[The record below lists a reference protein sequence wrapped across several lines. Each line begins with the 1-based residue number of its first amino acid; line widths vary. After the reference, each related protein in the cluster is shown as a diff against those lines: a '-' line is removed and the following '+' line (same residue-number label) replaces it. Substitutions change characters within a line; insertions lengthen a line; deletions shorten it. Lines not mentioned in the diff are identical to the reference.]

1 MSSPYDPNEQN
12 EELAE
17 ARRVTIEDVQQ
28 AVPVIYEDRG
38 NNPVPVTARGGSEA
52 FPVTVQGPVSA
63 SVTLRTP
70 EAPNIDED
78 PGMIINAVIRNRAEA
93 ISFNRYREFIDRV
106 LCNPTTSPGGDHPSI
121 TAALRGA
128 GANPLPAV
136 GTKLSNVYAYELL
149 KSATD
154 AFLLVEC
161 GLIPRIV
168 SPVDPNTSNL
178 VIEGRRDPRTGIP
191 SKTDVPGITGAKM
204 GKHLEA
210 PDIQKFLSQYL
221 DSRGLPYLE
230 LISSSLA
237 NVQPVGDESPYCMG
251 VLPSRLEPT
260 FIELI
265 WNYWHEEGMLVQTI
279 NAISL
284 RFQNRRLGTGRDPL
298 AHLELDPLRP
308 LNNLLWGYIQDEQNR
323 LTIARRAYE
332 YQHEYGLT
340 IFGRAVPKLLP
351 ADRRSMFIEAFH
363 NLLHL
368 ASVFYREQSDTMV
381 IADAFPLLNSLK
393 EVHLILAEGAHNQF
407 GDLPWTARVE
417 MLLQKWLLSRP
428 EIREFLGGRIMV
440 PYQESWMGIVDSMKA
455 LQGWGDVSVRYFHD
469 LAVFGE
475 QLLLSLRYG
484 NWSQIS
490 DEQSARNWANY
501 WRFAVQG
508 YIHAYRAATGVDLAS
523 ARESQRLSPESYVQ
537 PSVHLRKRLTAARR
551 PQLSE

>member
-1 MSSPYDPNEQN
+1 MSSPPNENQQN
-12 EELAE
+12 EGLAE

-28 AVPVIYEDRG
+28 PVPVTYDG
-38 NNPVPVTARGGSEA
+38 DAPVPVTARGGTQP

-63 SVTLRTP
+63 SVTLRSP
-70 EAPNIDED
+70 EAPNIDDD
-78 PGMIINAVIRNRAEA
+78 PGMIVNAVIRNRAEA
-93 ISFNRYREFIDRV
+93 VSFNRYREFIERV
-106 LCNPTTSPGGDHPSI
+106 LCNPETSPSGDNPAI
-121 TAALRGA
+121 TAQLRNA
-128 GANPLPAV
+128 GLSPLPVV

-161 GLIPRIV
+161 GLVPRIV
-168 SPVDPNTSNL
+168 SPVDPNATSI
-178 VIEGRRDPRTGIP
+178 VIEGRRDARTGVP
-191 SKTDVPGITGAKM
+191 STADIPGITGAPM
-204 GKHLEA
+204 GRALTANEIRA
-210 PDIQKFLSQYL
+210 FLTQYL

-230 LISSSLA
+230 LISTSLA
-237 NVQPVGDESPYCMG
+237 NVQPAGDESPYCLG

-265 WNYWHEEGMLVQTI
+265 WSYWHEEGMLVQTL

-284 RFQNRRLGTGRDPL
+284 RFQNKRMGPGRDPL

-308 LNNLLWGYIQDEQNR
+308 LNNLLWGYIQDEHNR

-340 IFGRAVPKLLP
+340 IYGRAVPKMLP

-368 ASVFYREQSDTMV
+368 ASIFYKEQSDTMV
-381 IADAFPLLNSLK
+381 IADVFPLLNSLK
-393 EVHLILAEGAHNQF
+393 EVHLVLAEGAHNQF

-440 PYQESWMGIVDSMKA
+440 PYQEAWMGFVDSMKA

-469 LAVFGE
+469 LAIFGE
-475 QLLLSLRYG
+475 QLLLSIRYG
-484 NWSQIS
+484 NWSQIN
-490 DEQSARNWANY
+490 DDQSARNWANY

-508 YIHAYRAATGVDLAS
+508 YIHAYRAVTGVDLAS
-523 ARESQRLSPESYVQ
+523 ARESQRLTPESYVQ
-537 PSVHLRKRLTAARR
+537 PSVHLRKRLASQRR
-551 PQLSE
+551 PQLTE

>member
-1 MSSPYDPNEQN
+1 MSRSPNDPNQPDGG
-12 EELAE
+12 LAE
-17 ARRVTIEDVQQ
+17 PVNVIIDDVVQP
-28 AVPVIYEDRG
+28 VPVVYDG
-38 NNPVPVTARGGSEA
+38 AAPVPVTARGGTQP
-52 FPVTVQGPVSA
+52 FPVTVQGNVSA
-63 SVTLRTP
+63 SVTLRSP

-78 PGMIINAVIRNRAEA
+78 PGMIVNAVIRNRAEA
-93 ISFNRYREFIDRV
+93 ISFNRYREFIERV
-106 LCNPTTSPGGDHPSI
+106 LCNPETSPSGDHPGI
-121 TAALRGA
+121 TAPLRNA
-128 GANPLPAV
+128 GLSPLPVV

-161 GLIPRIV
+161 GLVPRIV
-168 SPVDPNTSNL
+168 SPADPNATNI
-178 VIEGRRDPRTGIP
+178 VIEGRRDPRTGVPSTADIP
-191 SKTDVPGITGAKM
+191 GVTGAPF
-204 GKHLEA
+204 GRQLTAGE
-210 PDIQKFLSQYL
+210 IRTFLTQYL

-230 LISSSLA
+230 LISTSLA
-237 NVQPVGDESPYCMG
+237 NVQPAGDESPYCLG

-265 WNYWHEEGMLVQTI
+265 WSYWHEEGMLVQTI

-284 RFQNRRLGTGRDPL
+284 RFQNKRLGPGRDPL

-308 LNNLLWGYIQDEQNR
+308 LNNLLWGYIQDEHNR

-332 YQHEYGLT
+332 YQHEYGLM
-340 IFGRAVPKLLP
+340 IYGRAVPKMLP

-368 ASVFYREQSDTMV
+368 ASIFYKEQSDTMV
-381 IADAFPLLNSLK
+381 IADVFPLLNSLK
-393 EVHLILAEGAHNQF
+393 EVHLVLAEGAHNQF

-440 PYQESWMGIVDSMKA
+440 PYQEAWMGIVDSMKA

-469 LAVFGE
+469 LAIFGE
-475 QLLLSLRYG
+475 QLLLSIRYG
-484 NWSQIS
+484 NWSQIN
-490 DEQSARNWANY
+490 DDQSARNWANY
-501 WRFAVQG
+501 WRSAVQG
-508 YIHAYRAATGVDLAS
+508 YIHAYRSVTGVDLAS
-523 ARESQRLSPESYVQ
+523 TREAQRLTPESYVQ
-537 PSVHLRKRLTAARR
+537 PSIHLRKRLAASQRR